1 MAGLR
6 RGILFLLGIVCL
18 IGAVTEDP
26 IHLTSLFVGL
36 LLLGVITWDQLAATF
51 GRTSSSGG
59 YVGPQPPAH
68 QGDDGEAGD
77 GYQ

>member
-51 GRTSSSGG
+51 GRTSSGR
-59 YVGPQPPAH
+59 YVGEYPPA
-68 QGDDGEAGD
+68 QQDDDGEAGQRH
-77 GYQ
+77 Y